1 MGKSSTSF
9 KFGNNAWQAR
19 SSHGRNPIFE
29 TPEILEKA
37 CYEYFQWVQDNPLIA
52 AETVKFQ
59 GVGKTMAVPRMR
71 AMTILGLVNF
81 LDIDESTW
89 YDYRKKPDFS
99 KTVKKIDGIIMQ
111 QKIEGAAADM
121 LNPSFIGKE
130 IGLVEKNDVSH
141 SGSISTTYTDDLEA
155 NAIAATQAK
164 SSESEK

>member
-89 YDYRKKPDFS
+89 YEYRKKPDFS
-99 KTVKKIDGIIMQ
+99 KVVSKVEGIIRQ
-111 QKIEGAAADM
+111 QKIEGSAADM
-121 LNPSFIGKE
+121 LNSNIIARE
-130 IGLVEKNDVSH
+130 LGLADRRENNH
-141 SGSISTTYTDDLEA
+141 SGAVSGGVTHI
-155 NAIAATQAK
+155 
-164 SSESEK
+164 ESEYVSADED